1 MPQET
6 CDVCS
11 APAAHKCSACKQA
24 AYCSKEHQKQ
34 DWKKHKDVCRP
45 FEIRSSPELGKYLVA
60 SRDLSPGDV
69 IVSEAP
75 LVVGPKLHSEQA
87 MCLGCHVPTRYDSDY
102 RCPKCLWPCCGPS
115 CPADPKLHAA
125 ECSILRLQTRR
136 NLEAAA
142 GKDVGIY
149 HYDAVTPLRCLLLQR
164 RNPRKWQQI
173 LEMESHVKK
182 RGPGTEVFREI
193 RDRVVTFLQE
203 NYLQKLSGAGKE
215 GDAVLEDCSENTL
228 HKICGVLDV
237 NGLDIRLALG
247 AEVVALY
254 PTVYLMEHDC
264 VPNTRHSF
272 EIALGDKQYRVTVRA
287 TRQIRK
293 GEHISTMYTHALW
306 GTQARRDHLMSTK
319 YFNCRCKRCSDP
331 TELGTYLSAMRCLG
345 AEILSDGSADADGA
359 SCGGTQLPVSPL
371 DDNTDWRCDRCP
383 VVLSASQVNELV
395 SRIGE
400 EVDSVQASLL
410 SKNLKVRIY
419 KTVILPVVLYGR
431 ETWTL
436 TLREEHRLRVFENK
450 VLRKIFGAKRGEV
463 TGEWRKLHNAELHAL
478 LSSPDIIRNIKSRR
492 LRWAGHVARMG
503 ESRNA
508 YRVLVGRPE
517 GKRPLGK
524 PRCRWEDNIKMDL
537 REVGNDDRDWINLA
551 QDRNRWRAYVRAAM
565 NLRSSPTVTQLEEL
579 LSKLGMFLHPHHYH
593 LYSVKHSLVQL
604 YGHQQ
609 GYQTSQLSE
618 QQLERKAGLLP
629 ASVTKLLLVVSEM
642 CRDLLAVTD
651 KVDPGSSRLAL
662 YSSVLLHEL
671 HSAEFHLARR
681 KFERDPPSIS
691 AEEMTRKA
699 QGAKSLLLTAIK
711 VLEPEPDFSSGSRM
725 MGLVRKALVD
735 LESWPGTRSSHSHKI
750 HLKI

>member
-400 EVDSVQASLL
+400 EVDSVQAS
-410 SKNLKVRIY
+410 
-419 KTVILPVVLYGR
+419 
-431 ETWTL
+431 
-436 TLREEHRLRVFENK
+436 
-450 VLRKIFGAKRGEV
+450 
-463 TGEWRKLHNAELHAL
+463 
-478 LSSPDIIRNIKSRR
+478 
-492 LRWAGHVARMG
+492 
-503 ESRNA
+503 
-508 YRVLVGRPE
+508 
-517 GKRPLGK
+517 
-524 PRCRWEDNIKMDL
+524 
-537 REVGNDDRDWINLA
+537 
-551 QDRNRWRAYVRAAM
+551 
-565 NLRSSPTVTQLEEL
+565 SPTVTQLEEL

-609 GYQTSQLSE
+609 GYQASQLSE
-618 QQLERKAGLLP
+618 QQLERKA
-629 ASVTKLLLVVSEM
+629 EM

-735 LESWPGTRSSHSHKI
+735 LESWARDKKLTLS
-750 HLKI
+750 